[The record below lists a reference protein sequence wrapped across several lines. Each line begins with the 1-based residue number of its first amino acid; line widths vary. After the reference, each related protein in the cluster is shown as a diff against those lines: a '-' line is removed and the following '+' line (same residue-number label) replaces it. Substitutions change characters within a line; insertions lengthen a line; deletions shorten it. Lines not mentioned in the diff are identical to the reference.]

1 MHEWLIA
8 LRIIISK
15 MRVNN
20 GHVVLKM
27 QGFLI
32 SKRKK
37 KLYYC
42 SHAIILDSKA
52 RLLATFWI
60 TLYGYLRKPFSFF
73 VSSVLSFGYFNIED
87 PQRCFKTSRLQLVR
101 ISFVS
106 VVKLRKATSWRVW
119 SNQIV
124 IYSHLISC
132 SWWRHKTG
140 FFKWRIFAH

>member
-1 MHEWLIA
+1 M
-8 LRIIISK
+8 SK

-37 KLYYC
+37 K
-42 SHAIILDSKA
+42 A
-52 RLLATFWI
+52 LLLLSCYNIGLQSTTFWRLFELPCMG
-60 TLYGYLRKPFSFF
+60 TCGSRFRFSSQ
-73 VSSVLSFGYFNIED
+73 VYYSFGCFNIED

-106 VVKLRKATSWRVW
+106 VVKLRKTTS
-119 SNQIV
+119 
-124 IYSHLISC
+124 
-132 SWWRHKTG
+132 
-140 FFKWRIFAH
+140 